1 MSPTFAQ
8 TRDALHRI
16 AEAVVSPARVNATG
30 NEIALEATAGG
41 FGTPAFPDVA
51 FAGAETAWT
60 GEAAALAFFRARRD
74 AP

>member
-30 NEIALEATAGG
+30 NEIALEATA
-41 FGTPAFPDVA
+41 
-51 FAGAETAWT
+51 
-60 GEAAALAFFRARRD
+60 FFRARRD